1 MTTDKH
7 KITQV
12 RNLLTYNLDNI
23 NEVIQLD
30 EIPEALA
37 DRVVGGAAITACVI
51 LDIVFEGDEQK
62 MRRFLNCHIITSE
75 RLKAKN
81 KADQDAL

>member
-1 MTTDKH
+1 MATDKH

-12 RNLLTYNLDNI
+12 RDALTYDPDNI

-37 DRVVGGAAITACVI
+37 DKVLCGASTTACVI
-51 LDIVFEGDEQK
+51 LDIVFEGNEQQ
-62 MRRFLNCHIITSE
+62 MRRFLNCFIIRSE
-75 RLKAKN
+75 QLKAAN
-81 KADQDAL
+81 MFMEDVL